1 MAIFAEYESSA
12 TWRYKPHCVVPGNV
26 AASVPSC
33 QHSTE
38 PVPLHFEHET
48 FSRNISYMQIL
59 VSIRPSVSAGLRI
72 NSTFA
77 KCIVPGVFGYF
88 GTFLSFFSAILL
100 GDLKA

>member
-1 MAIFAEYESSA
+1 
-12 TWRYKPHCVVPGNV
+12 
-26 AASVPSC
+26 
-33 QHSTE
+33 
-38 PVPLHFEHET
+38 
-48 FSRNISYMQIL
+48 MQIL